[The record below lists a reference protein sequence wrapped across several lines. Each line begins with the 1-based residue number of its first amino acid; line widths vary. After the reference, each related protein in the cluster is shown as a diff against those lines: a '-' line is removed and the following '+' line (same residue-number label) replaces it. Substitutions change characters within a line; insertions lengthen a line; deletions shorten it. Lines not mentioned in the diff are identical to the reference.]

1 MRPLLVRRQTFP
13 ESGFFRF
20 FPPCEPSA
28 ASRRCRVLTCLPCT
42 GKVLP
47 RVKTNNP
54 AIDGGDR
61 RSLWP
66 LPVDRGRRLI
76 VQRWLDPR
84 AGVTRKVT
92 LPAVPRV
99 RYAAISLAIDLLLLH
114 PAPSPF
120 PTHGIEAAPTSIQ
133 ADAHPRGSQRVGTG
147 QARALGPWIR
157 GEDGRLRPDQR
168 ALQG

>member
-1 MRPLLVRRQTFP
+1 MGKRRKVRSDVSDQSTFH
-13 ESGFFRF
+13 
-20 FPPCEPSA
+20 
-28 ASRRCRVLTCLPCT
+28 
-42 GKVLP
+42 KVLP